1 MMKKIIINYKNMNNY
16 TVIPTEY
23 RFVDKVE
30 VLPGVEAKGEKLV
43 SFQEHHFKEQAE
55 MRPFMHRAFVMEA
68 VMQTGTFILT
78 TMPEIGNKLLIFNSC
93 ESAEMMG
100 HVYLGD
106 VLDTEVSLLSYRHGI
121 AKMRGYGGVNGHPV
135 ISMEYTLVLQEGM
148 VKMSV
153 NTST

>member
-55 MRPFMHRAFVMEA
+55 MRPFMHRAFAMEA

-78 TMPEIGNKLLIFNSC
+78 TMPEIGNKLLLFNSC
-93 ESAEMMG
+93 KSVEMRG
-100 HVYLGD
+100 YAYLGD
-106 VLDTEVSLLSYRHGI
+106 ILDTEVSLVSYRHGI
-121 AKMRGYGGVNGHPV
+121 AKMRGHGGVNGRLV
-135 ISMEYTLVLQEGM
+135 ISMEFTLVLQEGM
-148 VKMSV
+148 IKMSA
-153 NTST
+153 NAGT